1 MIRRATPADARAMA
15 EVQVRSWHRD
25 YADIVAPEALAR
37 MTVEARRARWA
48 EILGDA
54 DPAAENLVFDQ
65 PGVGVVG
72 LGCTGPARAEQGGVE
87 ATGELRALY
96 VDPVAQNAGVGT
108 ALLAAATAALRE
120 AGWGEATLWVF
131 RDNGGARRF
140 YERHGWRLEA
150 GSEALAPA
158 DWSAPA
164 VRYRL
169 ALEG

>member
-1 MIRRATPADARAMA
+1 
-15 EVQVRSWHRD
+15 
-25 YADIVAPEALAR
+25 
-37 MTVEARRARWA
+37 
-48 EILGDA
+48 
-54 DPAAENLVFDQ
+54 
-65 PGVGVVG
+65 
-72 LGCTGPARAEQGGVE
+72 
-87 ATGELRALY
+87 
-96 VDPVAQNAGVGT
+96 VGT

-169 ALEG
+169 VLEG